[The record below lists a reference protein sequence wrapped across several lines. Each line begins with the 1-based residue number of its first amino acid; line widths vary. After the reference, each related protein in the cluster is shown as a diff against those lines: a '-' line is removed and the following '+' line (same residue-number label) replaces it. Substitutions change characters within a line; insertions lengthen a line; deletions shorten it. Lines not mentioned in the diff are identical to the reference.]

1 MKLIPTETTSLPT
14 MYRHFAAITIALTTM
29 LAIFADGENRA
40 AAAAQ
45 FSDRKQLNEMERV
58 EEQKYGK
65 EELWKVK
72 VEKKFAPDSSVGEFG
87 QPMDAMGSRRQS
99 GGGGGVLPADMSI
112 EAPRNHMVWL
122 QFGMTEAQWNALS
135 EKQRNALLK
144 ELQNGRA
151 AAING
156 SRNGGLD
163 KAIAASRERS
173 GASSFG
179 AE

>member
-45 FSDRKQLNEMERV
+45 FSNRQQLNEMERV

-65 EELWKVK
+65 EELWKVR
-72 VEKKFAPDSSVGEFG
+72 VEKKFAPDSSLGEFG
-87 QPMDAMGSRRQS
+87 QPMNSMGSRRER
-99 GGGGGVLPADMSI
+99 GGGVLPANMSI
-112 EAPRNHMVWL
+112 EVPRNHMVWL

-135 EKQRNALLK
+135 ESKRNALLK

-156 SRNGGLD
+156 SRSGGLD

-173 GASSFG
+173 GTSSSQP
-179 AE
+179 E